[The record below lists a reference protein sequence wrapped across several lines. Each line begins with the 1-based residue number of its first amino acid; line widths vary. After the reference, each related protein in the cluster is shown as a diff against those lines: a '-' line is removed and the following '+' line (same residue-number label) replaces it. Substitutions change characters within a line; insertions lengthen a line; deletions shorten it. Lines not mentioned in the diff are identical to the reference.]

1 MPCFICGE
9 EKLFKFFDLGH
20 QPPSDAF
27 LRSEDLLKPEV
38 RYPLELCVCEKC
50 WLVQLNYVVDPEKLF
65 RDYVYNTATNNSLKV
80 NFQNLVNSLVAR
92 FGLRKNDLAIDIGSN
107 DGTLLSYYLPHG
119 VKILGVDPSSST
131 SMAIANNIPTIVD
144 FFSAALAEKIRNEHG
159 AAKMITATNV
169 FAHVDKLRDFVHG
182 VKELLDEKGVFVS
195 ESGYLPD
202 MLEGLQFD
210 SIYHEHL
217 RYYSLKPLQ
226 ILFNDFDLEIFDVEK
241 IATHGGSIRVY
252 AAKRGVYPIGGSVQ
266 EIMRAEEAAGIYAK
280 DVYIKFAD
288 RVKKNKFEIQ
298 RLVLEQ
304 KRAGHS
310 VVGLGAPAKGNT
322 LLNYCGLD
330 RDAIDYLAEKSALKI
345 GLFAPGTHIPV
356 VDEKRILEEQPDCA
370 LMLSWNIAAELMP
383 KIRSAGYKGKF
394 LIPNPKP
401 RIE

>member
-1 MPCFICGE
+1 MSCYICGKN
-9 EKLFKFFDLGH
+9 KLYKFLDLGY

-38 RYPLELCVCEKC
+38 RYPLELCVCEHC
-50 WLVQLNYVVDPEKLF
+50 WLVQLDYVVDPEKLF

-92 FGLRKNDLAIDIGSN
+92 FGLQKNDLVIDIGSN

-131 SMAIANNIPTIVD
+131 SLAIANKIPTVVD
-144 FFSAALAEKIRNEHG
+144 FFSAALVEKIRNEHR

-169 FAHVDKLRDFVHG
+169 FAHVDKLRDFVQG

-202 MLEGLQFD
+202 MLEQLQFD

-226 ILFNDFDLEIFDVEK
+226 VLFNDFGLEIFDVEK
-241 IATHGGSIRVY
+241 ITTHGGSIRVY
-252 AAKRGVYPIGGSVQ
+252 AAKRGAYPIAGSVQ
-266 EIMRAEEAAGIYAK
+266 EIVRVEEAAGIYSK
-280 DVYIKFAD
+280 DVYVKFAD
-288 RVKKNKFEIQ
+288 LVRKNKFEIQ

-304 KRAGHS
+304 KLAGHS

-330 RDAIDYLAEKSALKI
+330 RDAIDYLAEKSVLKI

-356 VDEKRILEEQPDCA
+356 VDEKRLLEEQPDCA

-383 KIRSAGYKGKF
+383 KIRNAGYKGKF
-394 LIPNPKP
+394 LIPNPEPK
-401 RIE
+401 II